1 MFLQLS
7 NEPFHNRKKIL
18 KWGEKKN
25 KTKQNKKKNNN
36 NNIVVDNALINNGK
50 IARCWLDNST
60 SYF

>member
-25 KTKQNKKKNNN
+25 KTKQNKKK
-36 NNIVVDNALINNGK
+36 K
-50 IARCWLDNST
+50 Q
-60 SYF
+60 